1 MAHSGKTNLP
11 SLAGEAWLIE
21 PRLQKLLGV
30 FSEHGEARVAGGAVR
45 NAILKVA
52 VADVDV
58 ATTLLPDDVVR
69 VCTAAGFSVHP
80 TGIAH
85 GTVTVVVR
93 HQAFEVTTLRRDV
106 VTDGRRA
113 VVAFTKDWH
122 EDALRRDFTMN
133 AMYCNANGEITD
145 FTNGYGDIQKRNVKF
160 VGTPSR
166 RIREDYLRILRFFR
180 FHALYGKGNPDAA
193 GLAACAR
200 LRGNLKSLSAE
211 RLRQELFKLLVA
223 PRAVPALKVM
233 ASTGIL
239 EVVLPHANSW
249 RVLNRLPLDP
259 VLRLFVL
266 ARDPLQLQERFRL
279 SNDDAKRLKALAE
292 IPRVTPAFR
301 AAERRHVLYIL
312 KPKLWR
318 DAVTLSWAESR
329 DTLDDKHW
337 LELLRLGDE
346 WPVPRF
352 PVSGTDLVASG
363 LAPGPALGEMLRKL
377 EDFWIASDFKPTREA
392 LVQRATTKGTP
403 DA

>member
-1 MAHSGKTNLP
+1 MRLSRKTELP
-11 SLAGEAWLIE
+11 SLAGEGWLNE
-21 PRLQKLLGV
+21 PRLQKLLSV
-30 FSEHGEARVAGGAVR
+30 LSEHGEARVAGGAVR

-52 VADVDV
+52 VADVDI
-58 ATTLLPDDVVR
+58 ATTLPPDEVVR
-69 VCTAAGFSVHP
+69 VCKAAGFSVHP

-93 HQAFEVTTLRRDV
+93 HQGFEVTTLRRDV
-106 VTDGRRA
+106 LTDGRRA
-113 VVAFTKDWH
+113 VVAFTPDWR

-133 AMYCNANGEITD
+133 AMYCDAIGQIAD
-145 FTNGYGDIQKRNVKF
+145 FTNGYGDIQKRHVKF
-160 VGTPSR
+160 VGVPSR
-166 RIREDYLRILRFFR
+166 RIKEDYLRILRFFR
-180 FHALYGKGNPDAA
+180 FHACYGKGSPDEE

-233 ASTGIL
+233 AATGIL
-239 EVVLPHANSW
+239 EVVVPHTKSW
-249 RVLNRLPLDP
+249 RVLARLPLDP

-279 SNDDAKRLKALAE
+279 SNDEAKRLKALSE
-292 IPRVTPAFR
+292 IPRVSPAFR
-301 AAERRHVLYIL
+301 AAERRHVLYLL
-312 KPKLWR
+312 KPKFWR
-318 DAVTLSWAESR
+318 DTVALSWAESR
-329 DTLDDKHW
+329 DVLDAPAW
-337 LELLRLGDE
+337 QALLRLADE

-352 PVSGTDLVASG
+352 PVTGTDLVDSG

-392 LVQRATTKGTP
+392 LVQRALTKGMP
-403 DA
+403 NA